1 MYERVVRPIVG
12 RALFFD
18 KRVNV
23 AKRAEIYM
31 PYAWSNLVFD
41 KTKIDAA
48 LEGTGVHVAHART
61 YFAKLL
67 EFQAKA
73 VKAG

>member
-1 MYERVVRPIVG
+1 
-12 RALFFD
+12 
-18 KRVNV
+18 
-23 AKRAEIYM
+23 M

-41 KTKIDAA
+41 KTRTDALLA
-48 LEGTGVHVAHART
+48 GTGIAVPHART
-61 YFAKLL
+61 YFRKLL